1 MTCGDSVVIQ
11 TLVQV
16 PALPQAS
23 TVTQGSSFGSA
34 EVHHPHLEAMVM
46 ITCNTVVV
54 KMKCG
59 SVCRVPGTKSCSV
72 NVQFSYEC

>member
-23 TVTQGSSFGSA
+23 TVTQGGSFGSA
-34 EVHHPHLEAMVM
+34 EVHHPHLEAMVT
-46 ITCNTVVV
+46 ITCNSGGR
-54 KMKCG
+54 KDEMWRCLYSSWHKELL
-59 SVCRVPGTKSCSV
+59 
-72 NVQFSYEC
+72 NEC